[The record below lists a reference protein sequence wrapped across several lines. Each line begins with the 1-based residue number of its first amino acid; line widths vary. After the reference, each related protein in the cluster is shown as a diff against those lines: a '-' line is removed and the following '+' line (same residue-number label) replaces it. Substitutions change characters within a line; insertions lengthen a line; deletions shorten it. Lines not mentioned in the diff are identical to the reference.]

1 MMVRRERMSSVLS
14 GLSLMLTLGLS
25 AGCADNPT
33 APTAELVT
41 ETFTG
46 TLTPLGVS
54 SHTFNV
60 NYAQAYSD
68 ASVTVTR
75 LVTVADNTERQI
87 SVGVGFGTI
96 SVGVCTRAAVLT
108 NPTAAYNTEL
118 PTNGSP
124 FLAGTFC
131 IAIFDNTATPTV
143 TEPLTYTL
151 TIKHY

>member
-1 MMVRRERMSSVLS
+1 MMVRRARVSSVLS
-14 GLSLMLTLGLS
+14 VLGLTAMVGLA
-25 AGCADNPT
+25 AGCGDSPT

-46 TLTPLGVS
+46 TLTPLGLV

-75 LVTVADNTERQI
+75 LVTVADGTERQI
-87 SVGVGFGTI
+87 SVGVGFGVI
-96 SVGVCTRAAVLT
+96 SVGVCTRAAALT

-124 FLAGTFC
+124 FLAGPYC
-131 IAIFDNTATPTV
+131 VAIFDNTDAPTV